1 MRYMCSAILTIKRLN
16 GWDDDQ
22 ISGFEIFIDDFDELD
37 RMTLAVRDAVGYS
50 ITEEEESYKI
60 AT

>member
-1 MRYMCSAILTIKRLN
+1 MFCDINHIKRLN

-37 RMTLAVRDAVGYS
+37 RMTLAHAMPWAIVSPKRRRAIKS
-50 ITEEEESYKI
+50 PT
-60 AT
+60 